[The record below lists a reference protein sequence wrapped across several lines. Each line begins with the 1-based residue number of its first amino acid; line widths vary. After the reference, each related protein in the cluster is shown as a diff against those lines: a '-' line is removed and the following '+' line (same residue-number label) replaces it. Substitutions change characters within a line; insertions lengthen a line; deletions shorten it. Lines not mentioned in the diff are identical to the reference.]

1 MVAIF
6 TKKGAF
12 AAGLF
17 GIIAYMGYK
26 EDVFKSKDEKAN
38 KKYFEDAE
46 AAAKA
51 AVEAA
56 DAKRKAKSGGK

>member
-6 TKKGAF
+6 TRNGAF

-51 AVEAA
+51 AVDAAEA
-56 DAKRKAKSGGK
+56 

>member
-26 EDVFKSKDEKAN
+26 EDIFNSKDKDAN
-38 KKYFEDAE
+38 KKYFEDLGT
-46 AAAKA
+46 AAKA
-51 AVEAA
+51 AVAA
-56 DAKRKAKSGGK
+56 AEQKRKTAKK